1 MPVWIRCL
9 NMSAFFC
16 LRKIS
21 LFSRLKEIEER
32 LQGLKAS
39 TIAKTPVLKFK
50 VCMSRFSLTVPL
62 TLKTHLQFELFYFL
76 FFSTSLNV
84 GRIAWMCV
92 NVQKHITLLMYY
104 YLSQIYVFL
113 CKYIIQCVNCY
124 HTTHTWEDKSHLTNY
139 TSHTPWKVVLLLC
152 WLLHLPWGL
161 LLTHHTSESVE
172 WISSSSGF
180 SLKITQ
186 AWQVGQVTSSLYF

>member
-124 HTTHTWEDKSHLTNY
+124 HTTHTCGKIKAIWQITPVTHLE
-139 TSHTPWKVVLLLC
+139 K
-152 WLLHLPWGL
+152 
-161 LLTHHTSESVE
+161 
-172 WISSSSGF
+172 
-180 SLKITQ
+180 
-186 AWQVGQVTSSLYF
+186 LYFYFVDCSIFLGDCF